1 MLIPI
6 NKHMSLVEA
15 PNQAKFPYCH
25 CLFIKDDIN
34 VLIDTGCGL
43 DDVAL
48 LKKEHIDIIIN
59 SHFHEDHILHNTLFD
74 KAKVLVHRL
83 DAPGVRSLDTFLEYY
98 GFNKHDALQI
108 GRDFINSI
116 DLKPSPVNR
125 EFEDGEI
132 LDFGKVKLHIIH
144 TPGHTPGHCC
154 FYEEK
159 TGLLFLGDI
168 DLSTFGPW
176 YGHDCSDLD
185 DFIASIKKC
194 IEINP
199 PIAVSCHKGIFTDDI
214 KGRLK
219 KYLDTIYI
227 KEELVLKELSVPH
240 TLEELTDKQ
249 LFYGSRVKFDS
260 LFRLLEK
267 MAIILHLER
276 LEKLGLIRY
285 SDSYFIK
292 D

>member
-6 NKHMSLVEA
+6 NKNMFLVEA

-25 CLFIKDDIN
+25 CLYIQDEMN

-43 DDVAL
+43 EDAAL
-48 LKKEHIDIIIN
+48 LNKEHIDIIIN
-59 SHFHEDHILHNTLFD
+59 SHFHEDHILHNTLFPNAEVLAH
-74 KAKVLVHRL
+74 KA
-83 DAPGVRSLDTFLEYY
+83 DIPAIESLDIFLEYY
-98 GFNKHDALQI
+98 GFNEHNALDI
-108 GRDFINSI
+108 GWDFINSI

-125 EFEDGEI
+125 EITDGEI
-132 LDFGKVKLHIIH
+132 LDFGKVKLQVIH

-176 YGHDCSDLD
+176 YGHACSDID

-194 IEINP
+194 IEISP
-199 PIAVSCHKGIFTDDI
+199 SIAVSCHKGIFTEDI
-214 KGRLK
+214 KQRLE
-219 KYLDTIYI
+219 KYVNTIYT
-227 KEELVLKELSVPH
+227 KHDMVLDSLSTPH

-249 LFYGSRVKFDS
+249 IFYGNRTKFNP

-276 LEKLGLIRY
+276 LKKLGLIEY
-285 SDSYFIK
+285 SDNYYFSK
-292 D
+292 